1 MSDDPEAS
9 EWEYGIED
17 VGEEA
22 AEGNGE
28 GATSFQESI
37 TPQSLSGENVAFVLL
52 GVLLAVAIVLVSVG
66 IVP

>member
-1 MSDDPEAS
+1 MGEDSEAS

-28 GATSFQESI
+28 GETSLQASI
-37 TPQSLSGENVAFVLL
+37 KPQSLSGENVAFVLL
-52 GVLLAVAIVLVSVG
+52 GVLLAVAIVLVSIG